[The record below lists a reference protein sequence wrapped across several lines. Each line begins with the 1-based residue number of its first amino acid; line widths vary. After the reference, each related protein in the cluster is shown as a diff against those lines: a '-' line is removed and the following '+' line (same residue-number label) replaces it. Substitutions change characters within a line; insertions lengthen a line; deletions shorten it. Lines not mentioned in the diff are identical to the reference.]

1 MGLRRDV
8 RYGLMAMAVLLA
20 VGCSPKPYVGDAR
33 DLHEAMGSR
42 GEPVAAPALV
52 PSPAALG
59 PEVPYLPLVQ
69 PPEVRR
75 VWVTAHLNEA
85 GDMIAGHWV
94 YLMLAPS
101 SWYLRGYKGRQE
113 LKLKLPARAPVALTP
128 PIQGQ

>member
-1 MGLRRDV
+1 MRFGM
-8 RYGLMAMAVLLA
+8 MAMALLLA

-42 GEPVAAPALV
+42 GEAVEAPVLKA
-52 PSPAALG
+52 SPAALG

-85 GDMIAGHWV
+85 GDLIAGHWV
-94 YLMLAPS
+94 YLMLEPS
-101 SWYLRGYKGRQE
+101 SWYLRGYKGGQE
-113 LKLKLPARAPVALTP
+113 LKLKLPARAPIAP
-128 PIQGQ
+128 PPTQGQ

>member
-1 MGLRRDV
+1 MTSLIV
-8 RYGLMAMAVLLA
+8 AVLLMGLLI
-20 VGCSPKPYVGDAR
+20 VGCTPKPYMGKPR
-33 DLHEAMGSR
+33 DLHAEMGSR
-42 GEPVAAPALV
+42 QEAVEAPQLT

-59 PEVPYLPLVQ
+59 PEAPYLPLVQ

-94 YLMLAPS
+94 YLMIEPS
-101 SWYLRGYKGRQE
+101 QWYLRGYKGPQD
-113 LKLKLPARAPVALTP
+113 LKLKLPARTPIALP

>member
-1 MGLRRDV
+1 M
-8 RYGLMAMAVLLA
+8 RYRTGMLIVAGIALLT
-20 VGCSPKPYVGDAR
+20 GCSPKPYVGDAR

-42 GEPVAAPALV
+42 RDAVQAPQLEA
-52 PSPAALG
+52 SPAALG

-75 VWVTAHLNEA
+75 VWVTAHLNAE

-94 YLMLAPS
+94 YLMLEPS
-101 SWYLRGYKGRQE
+101 QWYLRGYTGQRRLE
-113 LKLKLPARAPVALTP
+113 LKLPARAPIALPP

>member
-1 MGLRRDV
+1 M
-8 RYGLMAMAVLLA
+8 RYGLIAIAALIA

-42 GEPVAAPALV
+42 RDAVQAPALEAL
-52 PSPAALG
+52 PAALG

-75 VWVTAHLNEA
+75 VWVTAHLNNE

-94 YLMLAPS
+94 YLMLEPS
-101 SWYLRGYKGRQE
+101 QWYLRGYTGQRKLE
-113 LKLKLPARAPVALTP
+113 LQLPARVPVTP
-128 PIQGQ
+128 VREK